1 MLYHDMNSR
10 NPEKKWRQ
18 KRLSRS
24 KNSPIIYGAE
34 IVKSCENID
43 FLKESLRN
51 LVSAQKRFE
60 K

>member
-1 MLYHDMNSR
+1 MKSP

-34 IVKSCENID
+34 IVKSCEIID

-51 LVSAQKRFE
+51 LASAPKRFE
-60 K
+60 KSP